1 MIQNNTHRKK
11 RYLVQKS
18 FQRKQNEMSD
28 IWSRSLRI
36 LHKIAFSG
44 SILAKGTHWRRKNIF
59 GVKRKKG
66 NINMAMVENY
76 VFI

>member
-1 MIQNNTHRKK
+1 MKGKEGILARGTHR
-11 RYLVQKS
+11 
-18 FQRKQNEMSD
+18 
-28 IWSRSLRI
+28 
-36 LHKIAFSG
+36 
-44 SILAKGTHWRRKNIF
+44 RRKDVF

>member
-1 MIQNNTHRKK
+1 MKGKEGILARGTHR
-11 RYLVQKS
+11 
-18 FQRKQNEMSD
+18 
-28 IWSRSLRI
+28 
-36 LHKIAFSG
+36 
-44 SILAKGTHWRRKNIF
+44 RRKNIF